1 MVTLSGT
8 RLEALLDYLD
18 GLTGRPDTRELEDM
32 LRSTNVSI
40 EDVAQWVHFSDQRY
54 CRNLIRAGKHYH
66 ALALCWQSGQRS
78 PIHDHAR
85 SVCGVRVLEG
95 LATETRFEVSPC
107 GALKA
112 TGSFDMD
119 RGEVMVSQDADIHQV
134 SNLQAEGQNLITLH
148 IYAPPLLRMATYS
161 IVDRHIGEFRPVAS
175 EQCEG
180 SGI

>member
-1 MVTLSGT
+1 M
-8 RLEALLDYLD
+8 
-18 GLTGRPDTRELEDM
+18 
-32 LRSTNVSI
+32 
-40 EDVAQWVHFSDQRY
+40 
-54 CRNLIRAGKHYH
+54 
-66 ALALCWQSGQRS
+66 
-78 PIHDHAR
+78 
-85 SVCGVRVLEG
+85 CGVRVLEG

-161 IVDRHIGEFRPVAS
+161 IVDRHVGEFRPVAS
-175 EQCEG
+175 EQYEG